1 VILGTIIGTIA
12 IVALTIAI
20 GMVADKKLGLVPK
33 PEQLAEP
40 RKLPSHAAGEAPSV
54 AIRAGSAQLERLRTT
69 QRCQACR
76 TVLPAAT
83 DDEAIRYGDRK
94 LLVLAFRCSKC
105 SVARSLYIEPT
116 E

>member
-1 VILGTIIGTIA
+1 VILATIVGTVA

-33 PEQLAEP
+33 PEHLAEP
-40 RKLPSHAAGEAPSV
+40 RKLPSHVAGDAPSV

-69 QRCQACR
+69 QRCQGCR
-76 TVLPAAT
+76 TPLPAAT
-83 DDEAIRYGDRK
+83 DGETIRYGDRK
-94 LLVLAFRCSKC
+94 LLVLAFRCPKC
-105 SVARSLYIEPT
+105 AVARSLYIEPT